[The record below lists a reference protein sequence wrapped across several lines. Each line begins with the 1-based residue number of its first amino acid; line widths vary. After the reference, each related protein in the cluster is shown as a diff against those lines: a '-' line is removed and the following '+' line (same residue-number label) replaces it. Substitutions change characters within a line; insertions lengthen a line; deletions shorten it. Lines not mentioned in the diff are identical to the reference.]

1 MPIQVATIETANHNQ
16 NEKEILI
23 VDRTLNSSGA
33 NRSII
38 AVALDFQGWKTFY
51 GGSERTEEYVN
62 GLLDGF
68 RVKETYYNQH

>member
-1 MPIQVATIETANHNQ
+1 
-16 NEKEILI
+16 
-23 VDRTLNSSGA
+23 VDRTLNSLGA

-38 AVALDFQGWKTFY
+38 AAALDFQGWKTFY
-51 GGSERTEEYVN
+51 GGSERTEKYVN